1 MSDQDLESSLLKDKD
16 SRRVVLPIEVEHRS
30 PWQREMAKETRE
42 DDRFVWSL
50 WRAPAEGEKQH

>member
-42 DDRFVWSL
+42 DDRFV
-50 WRAPAEGEKQH
+50 